1 MNLSPN
7 NKASFANVINLSSN
21 QKALIAF
28 VGLSLLMRFFSFFPS
43 VIDHDESTYLVIA
56 NEMLQHETLYID
68 LIDIKPP
75 GIFLIYALQLLICKS
90 IFFTRFVTALVVAV
104 TAYCLYLHKMKKN
117 EHDDIYKIALS
128 TGFLYIVLCS
138 VFTLYGV
145 SPNTE
150 LYFNLFTALGLVLFS
165 KQNAIYYF
173 FGGLMMGIGFIIK
186 YMVLFD
192 FTAFMLFNVVLLWL
206 TYPTRYNVFR
216 QILRRVLLAFIG
228 LLLPFVA
235 CHVYYY
241 LSNNFDAYYFITY
254 IAPKNYVDEW
264 KPLHMIQLVGDYYL
278 RFLPISFFFFYTLV
292 ASKYNSERT
301 FATIWTILAIVAVVL
316 PGNRFGHYTIQLMLP
331 TAWLAGSFFTNN
343 LIRPKWVNTIL
354 QKKIG
359 YPLLILF
366 ILISCYLQKK
376 ECYDK
381 PDISQ
386 QTADYLNAHLKP
398 KQTIYTGN
406 AQQIIYL
413 LTNQNSPIP
422 YVHRSLL
429 FSKTHINAIKI
440 DTTAQINKIIA
451 FNPTYILQQ
460 DTLSNQQLWQFV
472 QNNYVLDQTIGNKIQ
487 VFKNKNAN

>member
-1 MNLSPN
+1 MNLSP
-7 NKASFANVINLSSN
+7 N

-43 VIDHDESTYLVIA
+43 VMDHDESTYLVIA
-56 NEMLQHETLYID
+56 NEMLQHETLYVD

-90 IFFTRFVTALVVAV
+90 IFFTRFVTALVVAA
-104 TAYCLYLHKMKKN
+104 TAYCLYLSKIQAMQQN
-117 EHDDIYKIALS
+117 NSYKVALS

-173 FGGLMMGIGFIIK
+173 LGGLVMGFGFIIK
-186 YMVLFD
+186 YMVLLD
-192 FTAFMLFNVVLLWL
+192 FTAFMLFNFVILLL
-206 TYPTRYNVFR
+206 INTSPYKAFT
-216 QILRRVLLAFIG
+216 QILQRGLLACTG
-228 LLLPFVA
+228 LFLPFIA
-235 CHVYYY
+235 CHLYYY

-264 KPLHMIQLVGDYYL
+264 KPLHMLQLIGDYYL
-278 RFLPISFFFFYTLV
+278 RFFPISFFFFYTLV
-292 ASKYNSERT
+292 KTPYHSERI
-301 FATIWTILAIVAVVL
+301 FAAIWTTFVILAVVL

-331 TAWLAGSFFTNN
+331 TAWLAGSFFANN

-381 PDISQ
+381 PDIPQ
-386 QTADYLNAHLKP
+386 QTANYLNAHLKP
-398 KQTIYTGN
+398 NQTIYTGN
-406 AQQIIYL
+406 DQQIIYL

-429 FSKTHINAIKI
+429 FSKTHINAINI
-440 DTTAQINKIIA
+440 DTTAQVNKIIA

-460 DTLSNQQLWQFV
+460 NSLSNQQLTQFV
-472 QNNYVLDQTIGNKIQ
+472 QNNYVLDQTIGKKIQ